1 MAPCFPYIQNTV
13 FAFIYIISFY
23 LIRLPSNLPF
33 GSVPSTEIIGLCIFV
48 GVNLVYSMLLAKD
61 VLSSQVTSMKSSHLI
76 RYAIMIIAIA
86 FSITSSILLL
96 LTMLKL
102 QSTFS
107 SGKQQ
112 IHLGNHERNFLTN
125 IEIIFITLLS
135 LMTVLSFYIYY
146 EPDTVY
152 NTMYETLTFIYHHWF
167 SHMLRI
173 LLPFICLG
181 VGSALYDAIV
191 TRRGATGCGNDDD
204 PLINRFRTN
213 FVNTFWLLFSI
224 IGLFIFRFLMETFGF
239 PYIRSKTGW
248 VFINPPTIFIPTWEF
263 LKSLMVVPNFSG
275 TKTTPGKPASLTSKI
290 MVGSLLMFMV
300 VFVVV
305 ALSK

>member
-61 VLSSQVTSMKSSHLI
+61 VLTSSVTSMKSSHII

-107 SGKQQ
+107 AGNKQ
-112 IHLGNHERNFLTN
+112 ILLGNHERNFLTN

-152 NTMYETLTFIYHHWF
+152 NTMYETLTFIYHNWF

-173 LLPFICLG
+173 LLPFLCLG
-181 VGSALYDAIV
+181 VGSALYDTIV

-204 PLINRFRTN
+204 PLINQFRTN
-213 FVNTFWLLFSI
+213 FVNTFWLLFSV
-224 IGLFIFRFLMETFGF
+224 IGLFIFRYLMEAFGF

-248 VFINPPTIFIPTWEF
+248 VFINPPTIFIPTWEY
-263 LKSLMVVPNFSG
+263 LKSWMVAPNFSG
-275 TKTTPGKPASLTSKI
+275 MQSSGKPTSLMAKVLSGSIFIFI
-290 MVGSLLMFMV
+290 MVFFAIAV
-300 VFVVV
+300 
-305 ALSK
+305 SK